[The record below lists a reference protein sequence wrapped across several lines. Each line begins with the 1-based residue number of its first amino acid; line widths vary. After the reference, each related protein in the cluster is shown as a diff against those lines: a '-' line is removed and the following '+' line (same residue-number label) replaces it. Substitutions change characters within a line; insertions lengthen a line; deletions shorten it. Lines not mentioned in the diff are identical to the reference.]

1 MWNNFLLSNWSKNPF
16 IRSYPSRRS
25 GTLRNQSSP
34 TFAKIVPKNNNKNN
48 DDGNYNKIP
57 VTKRLILIQRVCH
70 FYLLTY
76 LCFDVGFCRILE
88 FTPPLD
94 GHALVNHVIRT
105 ISLDR
110 QDACRVA
117 CYLDNDCLSYNF
129 GRRPDGDYI
138 CQLSDSDHYQ
148 HPYDLK
154 KSSDF
159 IYRGTEVLLTPQFVA

>member
-1 MWNNFLLSNWSKNPF
+1 M
-16 IRSYPSRRS
+16 
-25 GTLRNQSSP
+25 
-34 TFAKIVPKNNNKNN
+34 
-48 DDGNYNKIP
+48 
-57 VTKRLILIQRVCH
+57 RLILIQRVCH

-76 LCFDVGFCRILE
+76 SCFDVGFCRILE

-94 GHALVNHVIRT
+94 GHALVDHVIRT

-159 IYRGTEVLLTPQFVA
+159 IYRGTEVLLKPQFVA